1 MIDKQLKL
9 HVCKLTSVHPYNDIR
24 IYFKECY
31 SLAKTGYNM
40 HLIAPGAP
48 DNLVEIIHLY
58 SVPKV
63 KSNLLKRMI
72 KTIWDVYIK
81 ALEINADLYH
91 FHDPELIPIGLI
103 LKAKGKKVIYD
114 VHEDVP
120 RQILSKEY
128 IPRLSRRIVSKLTE
142 SIENFAC
149 KHFDAIVTATPYIC
163 DRFSKLGCN
172 AVNINNYPILSELHI
187 PEINWEEKEKAVCY
201 VGGIWEQRGIYEMV
215 KAIGQT
221 NTKLLLAGNFSSTE
235 QRNKVVSM
243 SGWANVKELGYLDR
257 KGVADTL
264 AKSIAGLVVLH
275 PIINYLDALP
285 VKMFEYMSAGIPVI
299 ASNFPLWKEI
309 IEGNKCGICVDPMNP
324 KAIAKAI
331 QWIVD
336 NPNEAKRM
344 GENGRK
350 AVEEK
355 YNWENEADKLRALY
369 KELQS

>member
-1 MIDKQLKL
+1 MNKVV
-9 HVCKLTSVHPYNDIR
+9 HLTSVHTPFDTR
-24 IYFKECY
+24 IFHKECT
-31 SLAKTGYNM
+31 SLVNYIYKVV
-40 HLIAPGAP
+40 LIVCHTQ
-48 DNLVEIIHLY
+48 DEFVKNTKIRSIIK
-58 SVPKV
+58 PQ
-63 KSNLLKRMI
+63 NRQERI
-72 KTIWDVYIK
+72 FKTIWKILEYAIDEDAYI
-81 ALEINADLYH
+81 YH

-114 VHEDVP
+114 VHEDLP
-120 RQILSKEY
+120 RQILNKNY
-128 IPRLSRRIVSKLTE
+128 IPKPLRKFLASLIEV
-142 SIENFAC
+142 IENFSA
-149 KHFDAIVTATPYIC
+149 KHFDGIVTATPFINF
-163 DRFSKLGCN
+163 RFSEIGCN
-172 AVNINNYPILSELHI
+172 TVNVNNYPNLSELHI
-187 PEINWEEKEKAVCY
+187 PEVNWKDKEKAVCY